1 MSAFNYEK
9 DADGIVTVTMDMNG
23 PVNAMN
29 EEYRQAMAATVD
41 RLEQEEGLTG
51 VVFASAKNTFFAGGD
66 LHELLA
72 VEKGQEEGFMA
83 MLVTTKGVLRRLEKL
98 PVPVAA
104 AINGAALGGGF
115 EICLCCNHRVA
126 WDNRAVQLGLPEVGL
141 GLLPGGGGIVRM
153 VNLLGLEKA
162 LPYLIEGKKVAP
174 AKALAEGMI
183 HDTVENLED
192 LVPRARAWVLEN
204 KDNAESAVQPWRRS
218 MVILRDCSSQVS
230 AVPSSA

>member
-23 PVNAMN
+23 PVNAMK

-83 MLVTTKGVLRRLEKL
+83 MLVTTKGV
-98 PVPVAA
+98 
-104 AINGAALGGGF
+104 
-115 EICLCCNHRVA
+115 
-126 WDNRAVQLGLPEVGL
+126 
-141 GLLPGGGGIVRM
+141 VR
-153 VNLLGLEKA
+153 
-162 LPYLIEGKKVAP
+162 
-174 AKALAEGMI
+174 
-183 HDTVENLED
+183 
-192 LVPRARAWVLEN
+192 
-204 KDNAESAVQPWRRS
+204 
-218 MVILRDCSSQVS
+218 SSS
-230 AVPSSA
+230 TRTL